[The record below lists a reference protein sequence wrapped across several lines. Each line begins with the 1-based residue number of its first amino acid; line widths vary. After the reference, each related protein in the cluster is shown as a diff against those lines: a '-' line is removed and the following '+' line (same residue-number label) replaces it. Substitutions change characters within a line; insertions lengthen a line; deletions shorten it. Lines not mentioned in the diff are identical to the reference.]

1 MKLASTETTSTATR
15 TKILIPILVG
25 GGIAGTFDLISAFI
39 TFGWAVPRA
48 VAGGLLGPQAIQ
60 GGAGIWVLGVL
71 LHYSI
76 AFGAAAIYCLSSWN
90 LDFLR
95 EHFVVCGLFYGLAV
109 HLVMNLVVL
118 PLSAYH
124 SMGPYQYAQLMQ
136 GLLVHMVLIGLP
148 IATSLRVFC
157 KR

>member
-1 MKLASTETTSTATR
+1 MNLSSTAAVATPSRTR
-15 TKILIPILVG
+15 ILIPILVG

-39 TFGWAVPRA
+39 TFGWTVPQG
-48 VAGGLLGPQAIQ
+48 VAGGLIGTQAFH
-60 GGAGIWVLGVL
+60 GGAATWVLGVL

-76 AFGAAAIYCLSSWN
+76 AYGAAAIYCLASWK

-95 EHFVVCGLFYGLAV
+95 EHFLVCGLFYGIAV
-109 HLVMNLVVL
+109 HLVMNLIVL

-124 SMGPYQYAQLMQ
+124 AMGPYQYSQLMQ

-148 IATSLRVFC
+148 ISASLRVFG